1 MLGSVRE
8 ATWLW
13 EATRPTIFGQQLR
26 QLRAAAGLTQEVLV
40 ERSGVSVDAI
50 SALENGRRHRP
61 RPDTVLMLAEGLG
74 LGSRSAS
81 V

>member
-1 MLGSVRE
+1 MAVGS
-8 ATWLW
+8 TGPPL
-13 EATRPTIFGQQLR
+13 FGQQLR
-26 QLRAAAGLTQEVLV
+26 RLRSAAGLTQEALA